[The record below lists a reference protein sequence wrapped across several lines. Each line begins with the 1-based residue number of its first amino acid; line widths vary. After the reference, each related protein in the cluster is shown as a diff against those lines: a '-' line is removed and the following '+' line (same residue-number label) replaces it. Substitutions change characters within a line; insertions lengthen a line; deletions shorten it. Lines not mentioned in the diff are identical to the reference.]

1 MDASIRDNFVV
12 GHIHAQD
19 HEGTFHIECTP
30 TQPQSNNEHFF
41 TTVFKPFPS
50 PVNLQLAHNNQFN
63 GYKLFWQVQ
72 TNPLSFKYLTVS
84 RKFNKKKIL

>member
-30 TQPQSNNEHFF
+30 TQPKSNNEHFLQQC
-41 TTVFKPFPS
+41 S
-50 PVNLQLAHNNQFN
+50 NLSLLLSISNLLTITNSMVINYF
-63 GYKLFWQVQ
+63 GKCRQ
-72 TNPLSFKYLTVS
+72 TRYHLN
-84 RKFNKKKIL
+84 I

>member
-30 TQPQSNNEHFF
+30 TQP
-41 TTVFKPFPS
+41 
-50 PVNLQLAHNNQFN
+50 
-63 GYKLFWQVQ
+63 
-72 TNPLSFKYLTVS
+72 
-84 RKFNKKKIL
+84 